1 MDVRTAVDLAKSTD
15 AGGSLTISLEHL
27 ENGAVQV
34 FYYDIG
40 PRALAAHGDSDYEAW
55 AKVAPENIGKLA
67 FALLAE
73 KFAGRHDALTAM
85 VKFCADHRVP
95 VDFGAYA

>member
-1 MDVRTAVDLAKSTD
+1 MDVRTAVDLATSKD
-15 AGGSLTISLEHL
+15 EGGSLTVSLEHL
-27 ENGAVQV
+27 ENGAVRV

-55 AKVAPENIGKLA
+55 ATVAPENLSKLA

-85 VKFCADHRVP
+85 MKFCADHGVP
-95 VDFGAYA
+95 VDFGLWA